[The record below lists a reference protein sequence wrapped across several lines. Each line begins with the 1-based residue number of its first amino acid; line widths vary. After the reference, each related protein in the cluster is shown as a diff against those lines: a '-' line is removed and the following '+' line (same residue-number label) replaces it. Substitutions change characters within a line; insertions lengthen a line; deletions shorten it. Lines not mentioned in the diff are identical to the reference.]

1 MMDQALSL
9 RQLVAEQATER
20 PDPVGPPVLVFGS
33 GKGGVG
39 KSVISVLVAQALAA
53 GGARVLLVD
62 GSQNLG
68 HLHVML
74 GVTVDARL
82 EQVLRGE
89 AEPASLLVQ
98 VTDQLWLLPSDSG
111 AESLYALPALD
122 QARLHHRLASLY
134 DGFDVVV
141 VDAGSGL
148 ETVVRLATMGGT
160 RLVVVTVPEVAALTN
175 AYALIKLVHAQ
186 VPSLPIDLL
195 VNRATGPHD
204 AAETADRLTV
214 AAGRFLG
221 RELGPIGGLEETP
234 ALREAMRRPGAL
246 LVDPALEPLRAQ
258 VRRMVANHLIRRAEA
273 TPDLINAGR
282 PE

>member
-1 MMDQALSL
+1 MDQALSL
-9 RQLVAEQATER
+9 RQLVAEQGIER
-20 PDPVGPPVLVFGS
+20 HEPPGPPVLVFGS

-74 GVTVDARL
+74 GVTVEARL

-89 AEPASLLVQ
+89 TEPASLLLQ
-98 VTDQLWLLPSDSG
+98 VTERLWLLPSDSG
-111 AESLYALPALD
+111 AESLYALPAVD

-134 DGFDVVV
+134 DGFDSVV
-141 VDAGSGL
+141 VDAGPGL

-160 RLVVVTVPEVAALTN
+160 RLVVVTVPEVTALTD
-175 AYALIKLVHAQ
+175 AYALVKLVHAQ

-195 VNRATGPHD
+195 VNRATSPHD
-204 AAETADRLTV
+204 AAETAERLTV
-214 AAGRFLG
+214 AAARFLG

-258 VRRMVANHLIRRAEA
+258 VRRIVGNHLIRRGQAA
-273 TPDLINAGR
+273 PDLINAGR